1 MRHAVITSFVLLCC
15 LSTTASAL
23 ETLAY
28 DVLRTEGE
36 IEIRRYEPHLLATV
50 EIEGKFSKAGSQGFR
65 PLFDYI
71 SGENNG
77 SEKIAMTAPVLQ
89 QASASS
95 DQSQPGRWFISFVVP
110 SEFNQQS
117 VPAPSDDDVQ
127 ITAQPELVVAAI
139 KYSGGWSQQ
148 NYQAHEQLLLSG
160 LNALNLSACGTP
172 RWARYDPPFMPW
184 FLRKNEILIPIC
196 DSSALK

>member
-1 MRHAVITSFVLLCC
+1 MRHAVIASFVLLCT
-15 LSTTASAL
+15 LSATAGAL
-23 ETLAY
+23 ETLTY
-28 DVLRTEGE
+28 DVLRTEGD

-50 EIEGKFSKAGSQGFR
+50 EVEGKFSKAGSLGFR

-71 SGENNG
+71 SGDNNEA
-77 SEKIAMTAPVLQ
+77 EKIAMTAPVLQ
-89 QASASS
+89 QANASA
-95 DQSQPGRWFISFVVP
+95 DQSKSGQWFISFVVP
-110 SEFNQQS
+110 SEFNQQN
-117 VPAPSDDDVQ
+117 VPAPSGGGVR

-148 NYQAHEQLLLSG
+148 NYEAHELLLLNG
-160 LNALNLSACGTP
+160 LNAMNLSACGTP

-196 DSSALK
+196 EPLVFR

>member
-1 MRHAVITSFVLLCC
+1 MRHAVITSLVLLCC

-77 SEKIAMTAPVLQ
+77 
-89 QASASS
+89 
-95 DQSQPGRWFISFVVP
+95 
-110 SEFNQQS
+110 
-117 VPAPSDDDVQ
+117 
-127 ITAQPELVVAAI
+127 
-139 KYSGGWSQQ
+139 
-148 NYQAHEQLLLSG
+148 
-160 LNALNLSACGTP
+160 
-172 RWARYDPPFMPW
+172 
-184 FLRKNEILIPIC
+184 
-196 DSSALK
+196 